1 MKVRNRVMKRDISE
15 ELKVIDTFFT
25 LFEDPNAKVDD
36 LVEKC
41 REIFFVKPIVIAIS
55 EHYLKNYKDTFT
67 KLHLFWLIAL
77 TLNLENGDICVKIDE
92 NSIKN
97 LFLNRICANFYE
109 NDEFLKISFDDL
121 KSKVNEFSKFII
133 QRTNDELLG
142 NNNQIVSNN
151 FEEIT
156 PLFVYDLNPENCRIY
171 FRSYFS
177 YENSAASF
185 IKEKSHALTEQSSE
199 DLAYLKKAL
208 NILFGDS
215 NDKVNWQK
223 VAAASSALSDF
234 SVICGGPGTGKT
246 TTVLKLLMLLLAK
259 DPNSP
264 KQIMLC
270 APTGKAATRMVESI
284 EDQLRV
290 DSSFMK
296 TFNKL
301 CSEFHCDEDKLLA
314 MIPRTAT
321 TVHKVI
327 GIIPHQERPNYNEDN
342 PLPCNILIVDEVSMI
357 SLSLFSKLIKSV
369 SKDTKL
375 ILLGDKDQLVSVE
388 PGKVFSDLCSVLN
401 YENSI
406 SNGKLEK
413 LSSILGYSKDALLQ
427 ANGSGHNISENV
439 SMLVESHRFK
449 STSLLGKLA
458 KAVNEVDKDNAK
470 DIDNWF
476 EKDGFISEI
485 TDGESLFSTDEKTE
499 VSSVFIKDKSRSGL
513 KSLSSLITKKSLEF
527 FCNEGEYLSKL
538 KSNEFVVKNDKDA
551 KVIFDLL
558 NHYRILCANRNG
570 PLGTVEINKKVNTDV
585 QALLR
590 GAKSLNLRYD
600 PEDFYPGKV
609 ILITKND
616 SFLNVDNG
624 DVGFVAF
631 DSDEAKEENRLKVFF
646 PPKDKSAS
654 DDENFKEVRRIS
666 PERLSDYESGFAM
679 TIHKSQGS
687 EYSYVCMVLCATYN
701 PVLTKE
707 LIYTGLTRA
716 KSKDKFDKDNKTI
729 TVGGKVSIIT
739 DKELFKECVV
749 KRVHRESGLSVM
761 LREGTES

>member
-1 MKVRNRVMKRDISE
+1 MKRDISE

-301 CSEFHCDEDKLLA
+301 CSAFHCDEDKLLA

-357 SLSLFSKLIKSV
+357 SLSLFSKLIKAV
-369 SKDTKL
+369 SKDTKV

-570 PLGTVEINKKVNTDV
+570 PLGTVEINKKVNNDV
-585 QALLR
+585 QAFLR
-590 GAKSLNLRYD
+590 GSKSLNLRYD

-739 DKELFKECVV
+739 DKKLFKECVV

>member
-1 MKVRNRVMKRDISE
+1 MKRDISE

-77 TLNLENGDICVKIDE
+77 TLNLENGDICVKIDK

-109 NDEFLKISFDDL
+109 NDEFLKISFQEL
-121 KSKVNEFSKFII
+121 ETKVNEFSKLII

-185 IKEKSHALTEQSSE
+185 IKEKSHALSEQSSE

-284 EDQLRV
+284 EDQLKD
-290 DSSFMK
+290 DSSFK
-296 TFNKL
+296 ATFEKL
-301 CSEFHCDEDKLLA
+301 CSEFHCDKDKLLA

-357 SLSLFSKLIKSV
+357 SLSLFSKLIKAV
-369 SKDTKL
+369 SKDTKV

-406 SNGKLEK
+406 SNEKLEK

-585 QALLR
+585 QAFLR
-590 GAKSLNLRYD
+590 GSKSLNLRYD

-646 PPKDKSAS
+646 PPKDKSVS
-654 DDENFKEVRRIS
+654 DDGNFKEVRLIS

-716 KSKDKFDKDNKTI
+716 KSKDKFDKDNNPI

-761 LREGTES
+761 LGDDAES

>member
-1 MKVRNRVMKRDISE
+1 MKRDISE

-290 DSSFMK
+290 DSCFMK

>member
-1 MKVRNRVMKRDISE
+1 MKRDISE

-77 TLNLENGDICVKIDE
+77 TLNLENGDICVKIDK

-109 NDEFLKISFDDL
+109 NDEFLKISFQEL
-121 KSKVNEFSKFII
+121 ETKVNEFSKLII

-284 EDQLRV
+284 EDQLKD
-290 DSSFMK
+290 DSSFK
-296 TFNKL
+296 ATFEKL
-301 CSEFHCDEDKLLA
+301 CSEFHCDKDKLLA

-357 SLSLFSKLIKSV
+357 SLSLFSKLIKAV
-369 SKDTKL
+369 SKDTKV

-406 SNGKLEK
+406 SNEKLEK

-585 QALLR
+585 QAFLR
-590 GAKSLNLRYD
+590 GSKILNLRYD

-646 PPKDKSAS
+646 PPKDKSVS
-654 DDENFKEVRRIS
+654 DDGNFKEVRLIS

-716 KSKDKFDKDNKTI
+716 KSKDKFDKDNNPI

-761 LREGTES
+761 LGDDAES

>member
-1 MKVRNRVMKRDISE
+1 MKRYISE

>member
-1 MKVRNRVMKRDISE
+1 MKRDISE

-109 NDEFLKISFDDL
+109 NDEFLKISFQEL
-121 KSKVNEFSKFII
+121 ETKVNEFSKLII

-284 EDQLRV
+284 EDQLKD
-290 DSSFMK
+290 DSSFK
-296 TFNKL
+296 ATFEKL
-301 CSEFHCDEDKLLA
+301 CSEFHCDKDKLLA

-342 PLPCNILIVDEVSMI
+342 PLPSNILIVDEVSMI
-357 SLSLFSKLIKSV
+357 SLSLFSKLIKAV
-369 SKDTKL
+369 SKDTKV

-406 SNGKLEK
+406 SNEKLEK

-485 TDGESLFSTDEKTE
+485 TDGESQFSTDEKTE

-570 PLGTVEINKKVNTDV
+570 PLGTIEINKKVNTDV

-761 LREGTES
+761 LRDGTES

>member
-1 MKVRNRVMKRDISE
+1 MKRDISE

-357 SLSLFSKLIKSV
+357 SLSLFSKLIKAV
-369 SKDTKL
+369 SKDTKV

-413 LSSILGYSKDALLQ
+413 ISSILGYSKDALLQ

-570 PLGTVEINKKVNTDV
+570 PLGTIEINKKVNTDV

-761 LREGTES
+761 LRDGTES

>member
-1 MKVRNRVMKRDISE
+1 MKRDISE

-585 QALLR
+585 QAFLR
-590 GAKSLNLRYD
+590 GSKSLNLRYD

-646 PPKDKSAS
+646 PPKDKSVS
-654 DDENFKEVRRIS
+654 DDGNFKEVRLIS

-716 KSKDKFDKDNKTI
+716 KSKDKFDKDNKPI

-761 LREGTES
+761 LGDDAEF

>member
-1 MKVRNRVMKRDISE
+1 MKRDISE

-77 TLNLENGDICVKIDE
+77 TLNLENGDICVKIDK

-109 NDEFLKISFDDL
+109 NDEFLKISFQEL
-121 KSKVNEFSKFII
+121 ETKVNEFSKLII

-284 EDQLRV
+284 EDQLKD
-290 DSSFMK
+290 DSSFK
-296 TFNKL
+296 ATFEKL
-301 CSEFHCDEDKLLA
+301 CSEFHCDKDKLLA

-357 SLSLFSKLIKSV
+357 SLSLFSKLIKAV
-369 SKDTKL
+369 SKDTKV

-406 SNGKLEK
+406 SNEKLEK

-585 QALLR
+585 QAFLR
-590 GAKSLNLRYD
+590 GSKSLNLRYD

-646 PPKDKSAS
+646 PPKDKSVS
-654 DDENFKEVRRIS
+654 DDGNFKEVRLIS

-716 KSKDKFDKDNKTI
+716 KSKDKFDKDNNPI

-761 LREGTES
+761 LGDDAES

>member
-1 MKVRNRVMKRDISE
+1 MKRDISE

-97 LFLNRICANFYE
+97 LFLNRICVNFYE

-357 SLSLFSKLIKSV
+357 SLSLFSKLIKAV

-538 KSNEFVVKNDKDA
+538 KSNKFVVKNDKDA

>member
-1 MKVRNRVMKRDISE
+1 MKRDISE

-458 KAVNEVDKDNAK
+458 KAVNEVNKDNAK

>member
-1 MKVRNRVMKRDISE
+1 MKRDISE

-357 SLSLFSKLIKSV
+357 SLSLFSKLIKAV
-369 SKDTKL
+369 SKDTKV

-570 PLGTVEINKKVNTDV
+570 PLGTIEINKKVNTDV

-761 LREGTES
+761 LRDGTES